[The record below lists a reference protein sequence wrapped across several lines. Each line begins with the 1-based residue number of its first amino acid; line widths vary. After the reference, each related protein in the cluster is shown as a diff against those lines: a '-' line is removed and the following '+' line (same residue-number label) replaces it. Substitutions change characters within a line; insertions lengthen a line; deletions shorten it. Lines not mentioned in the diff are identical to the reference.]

1 MSVRHK
7 LRLRTMTEKTK
18 AELIKEVKRL
28 TKENSLLRKEFEKLP
43 TKEILEDSEANFKAV
58 FENAGIGITILTPD
72 GIFLLVNSTLS
83 KFLGYSKKEFLN
95 LSIKQITHPH
105 DFETTQKLFQEVVK
119 GKRKRYQIEKRYIT
133 KDGSI
138 KYGKLTVSLIAD
150 KKFKSK
156 NIIALVEDIT
166 EQLQIAETL
175 ASEQNLFI
183 TLLEHIPDSIYFKDL
198 NSRFIKANK
207 ACALKHGFAKPEL
220 LIGKSDADSFG
231 TEHAVKAY
239 MDEQKIIQT
248 GIPIIA
254 KEEREDWPDGRTTWA
269 STSKMPLYDS
279 KGNIIGTFGI
289 TRDITENKLHQEEI
303 KESERLYR
311 SLFESS
317 DDGIFLTSEGII
329 IDCNPTVL
337 DIFKCNR
344 EYVIGRSPAEFSP
357 EVQPDGRDSL
367 SSANE
372 KINLAFNGLPQKFD
386 WQHKRPDGTL
396 IDCEISLKSI
406 TIEGNKLIQ
415 ATMRDITKRRKSE
428 KIREAL
434 LEISETAYTAS
445 DMPTL
450 YKKIHDVV
458 GTLMIAKN
466 FYIALYDEKT
476 EMISFPY
483 MIDEYDPP
491 YEPKKFGKG
500 LTEYVLRKGESTLIN
515 AQIDLDLRRTGE
527 VELIGTPTSIWLG
540 VPLKVGGKAIGVIVV
555 QDYENEKAYG
565 EEEMQVLNFVSEQI
579 AQVIERKR
587 NSDAVKK
594 YTEELKQL
602 NVTKDKFFSIIAHD
616 LKNPFITLLG
626 FSDLLISDFGEF
638 TDEEKI
644 YYITE
649 MKKTAEISHNLLQ
662 NLLHWSRSQTGRI
675 EFNPQKLDLHDVI
688 FSNAEL
694 LKASAERKQI
704 KILSEIPRFTF
715 VSADEDMLNTIIRNL
730 LTNSLKFT
738 NKNGKIEINCTH
750 QNNDLQIF
758 ISDTGVGMN
767 DKVKANLFRLDVNQ
781 STFGTEDE
789 AGTGLGLILCK
800 EFIEKHGGTISVE
813 SEVGKGSKFCITL
826 PKFV

>member
-1 MSVRHK
+1 
-7 LRLRTMTEKTK
+7 MTEKTK

-28 TKENSLLRKEFEKLP
+28 TRENSLLIKQFEKLP
-43 TKEILEDSEANFKAV
+43 TKEIIEDSEANLKAI
-58 FENAGIGITILTPD
+58 FENVGVGIILISS
-72 GIFLLVNSTLS
+72 GKIKNVNSTLQ
-83 KFLGYSKKEFLN
+83 KMLGYSEKELKE
-95 LSIKQITHPH
+95 LSVEQITHPH
-105 DFETTQKLFQEVVK
+105 DLELDAKLIKELLQ
-119 GKRKRYQIEKRYIT
+119 GKRNRYQIEKRYLH
-133 KDGSI
+133 KDGEI
-138 KYGKLTVSLIAD
+138 IYGKLTVSRIEAKRKKDEKIIALIEDISEQKRIAD
-150 KKFKSK
+150 K
-156 NIIALVEDIT
+156 LT
-166 EQLQIAETL
+166 
-175 ASEQNLFI
+175 SEQNLLV
-183 TLLEHIPDSIYFKDL
+183 TLLESSPDSIYFKDI
-198 NSRFIKANK
+198 NSRFIKVNK
-207 ACALKHGFAKPEL
+207 AFAKKHGFATQEL
-220 LIGKSDADSFG
+220 AIGKSDETTFG
-231 TEHAVKAY
+231 KQHSTEAY
-239 MDEQKIIQT
+239 VDEQRIIHT
-248 GIPIIA
+248 GIPIIG
-254 KEEREDWPDGRTTWA
+254 KEEKEDWPDGRTTWA
-269 STSKMPLYDS
+269 STSKMPLYDADGKIS
-279 KGNIIGTFGI
+279 GIFGI
-289 TRDITENKLHQEEI
+289 TRDITESKLAQEKI

-317 DDGIFLTSEGII
+317 DDGIFLTSDEII

-337 DIFKCNR
+337 DIFKCTR
-344 EYVIGRSPAEFSP
+344 EYVVGHSPAEFSP
-357 EVQPDGRDSL
+357 EIQPDGRDSL

-372 KINLAFNGLPQKFD
+372 KISLAFNGLPQKFD
-386 WQHKRPDGTL
+386 WQHKRPDGVL
-396 IDCEISLKSI
+396 VDCEMSLKSI
-406 TIEGNKLIQ
+406 TIEGKKLIQ
-415 ATMRDITKRRKSE
+415 ATMRDITKRKKSG

-434 LEISETAYTAS
+434 FEISEAAYTAS

-476 EMISFPY
+476 GMISFPY

-491 YEPKKFGKG
+491 YAPKKFGKG

-515 AQIDLDLRRTGE
+515 AQIDLDLRKSGE

-594 YTEELKQL
+594 YAEELKQL
-602 NVTKDKFFSIIAHD
+602 NATKDKFFSIIAHD

-649 MKKTAEISHNLLQ
+649 MRKTAEISHSLLQ

-675 EFNPQKLDLHDVI
+675 EFNPQKLDLYDVVS
-688 FSNAEL
+688 SNVEL
-694 LKASAERKQI
+694 LNPSAERKQI
-704 KILSEIPRFTF
+704 RILSEIPKLTY
-715 VSADEDMLNTIIRNL
+715 VSADEDMLNTVIRNL
-730 LTNSLKFT
+730 LTNALKFT
-738 NKNGKIEINCTH
+738 NKNGKIEISCAD
-750 QNNDLQIF
+750 QNGNLQIY
-758 ISDTGVGMN
+758 ISDTGVGMS
-767 DKVKANLFRLDVNQ
+767 DKVKADLFRLDVTQ
-781 STFGTEDE
+781 STFGTENE

-800 EFIEKHGGTISVE
+800 EFVEKHGGTISVE